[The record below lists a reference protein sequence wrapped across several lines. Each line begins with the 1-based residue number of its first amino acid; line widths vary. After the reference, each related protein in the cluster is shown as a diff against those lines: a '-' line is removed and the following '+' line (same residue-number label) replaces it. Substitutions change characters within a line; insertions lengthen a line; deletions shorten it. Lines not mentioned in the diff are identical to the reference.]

1 MKKQLYRSESNRILG
16 GVCGG
21 LGEFLGIDP
30 VFIRIFFILWT
41 VLGEFSVLIYLILW
55 VVVPSYS
62 KSESDQ
68 KFRSEDLGVRIR
80 EVVDEIRILVRQP
93 SPELITYAG
102 VGLIGWGVYYL
113 LRRFGFPW
121 IPWNFTP
128 YLWPAF
134 LIIAGVFVLIRA
146 TSREKR

>member
-1 MKKQLYRSESNRILG
+1 MKKRLYRSESNRILG

-30 VFIRIFFILWT
+30 IFIRIFFILWT
-41 VLGEFSVLIYLILW
+41 VLGEFSVLIYLVLW

-62 KSESDQ
+62 ASEPVE
-68 KFRSEDLGVRIR
+68 KTRSGELGVRIR
-80 EVVDEIRILVRQP
+80 DVTDEIRLLFSQP

-102 VGLIGWGVYYL
+102 VGLIAWGLYYL

-121 IPWNFTP
+121 IAWNFTP

-134 LIIAGVFVLIRA
+134 LIIAGVFVLVRA
-146 TSREKR
+146 TAREK

>member
-1 MKKQLYRSESNRILG
+1 MKKRLYRSESNRILG

-30 VFIRIFFILWT
+30 IFIRIFFILWT
-41 VLGEFSVLIYLILW
+41 VLGEFSVLIYLVLW
-55 VVVPSYS
+55 VVVPSFS
-62 KSESDQ
+62 SSESGE
-68 KFRSEDLGVRIR
+68 KFRSEELGERIR
-80 EVVDEIRILVRQP
+80 EVVDEIRVIVRQP

-121 IPWNFTP
+121 VTWNFTP
-128 YLWPAF
+128 YLWPAL
-134 LIIAGVFVLIRA
+134 LIIAGVFVLVRA
-146 TSREKR
+146 TSREK

>member
-30 VFIRIFFILWT
+30 IFIRIFFILWT

-62 KSESDQ
+62 ASESGQ
-68 KFRSEDLGVRIR
+68 KFRSEELGVRIR
-80 EVVDEIRILVRQP
+80 EVVDDIRMLVRQP

-146 TSREKR
+146 TSREK